1 MFPKNSGTPK
11 SSSLIGFSSI
21 NHPFWGTP
29 IFGNTH
35 IFTKSKSSFSKLN
48 INDTIPQTIRHH
60 PSNNATPPPTSFPWN
75 SSFKLTVSDLSGDF
89 WCQQYHPNSLP
100 TAFCNKL
107 PCHLQWSCS
116 GSQHAHRR
124 GHQDNSSTGGTATVC
139 AIVGHGHLRGGHPGW
154 SLGKNPQGVSCRDEN
169 LVRYKVPFHIRL
181 KSAKEIVY
189 KKCQKMPKNL
199 WSEFLSLPKQ
209 NKTLHLVTF
218 SKHFKLQK
226 QDIAYPQPLTKNKLA
241 KSHSG
246 GSIGIHYDRP

>member
-11 SSSLIGFSSI
+11 SFSLIGFSSI

-75 SSFKLTVSDLSGDF
+75 SSFKRNCFWSFWWFLVSTISPKESTKRLLQQASLSPSMIVLRQPT
-89 WCQQYHPNSLP
+89 CPPPRSPRQQ
-100 TAFCNKL
+100 
-107 PCHLQWSCS
+107 
-116 GSQHAHRR
+116 QHRWHGYCLRHRW
-124 GHQDNSSTGGTATVC
+124 SSTSQGWTSWLVMART
-139 AIVGHGHLRGGHPGW
+139 RGV
-154 SLGKNPQGVSCRDEN
+154 VSCRDEN